1 MTLAFDSFLT
11 LAKGRQSVREFTQA
25 PVDDELIVRLLR
37 AACLAPSAHNRQPWR
52 FVVVRDAQRRAAL
65 ANAMAERLRKDR
77 TADGDPAAEIEA
89 DVARARRRLAN
100 APIAIVACL
109 TPEDLDD
116 YPDARRQQA
125 ERTMAVQSVAMAG
138 ENLLLAAHAEGL
150 GACWMCAPLFAP
162 DVVRQELDLPSNW
175 EPQGLVLIGHA
186 AGSPDPRRRRTV
198 DEVTRWV

>member
-11 LAKGRQSVREFTQA
+11 LAKGRRSVREFTRV
-25 PVDDELIVRLLR
+25 PVDDESIVRLLR
-37 AACLAPSAHNRQPWR
+37 AACMAPSAHNRQPWR
-52 FVVVRDAQRRAAL
+52 FVVVRGAERKAAL
-65 ANAMAERLRKDR
+65 ANAMAERLRMER

-89 DVARARRRLAN
+89 DVARARRRLTH

-186 AGSPDPRRRRTV
+186 AGSPAPRRRRTV
-198 DEVTRWV
+198 EEVTRWA

>member
-1 MTLAFDSFLT
+1 MSTPFDIFFRLVQ
-11 LAKGRQSVREFTQA
+11 GRRSVREFTQA
-25 PVDDELIVRLLR
+25 PVDDEAIVRLLQT
-37 AACLAPSAHNRQPWR
+37 ACQAPSAHNRQPWR
-52 FVVVRDAQRRAAL
+52 FVVVRGAERKAAL
-65 ANAMAERLRKDR
+65 ANVMAERLRMER

-89 DVARARRRLAN
+89 DAARARRRLTQ

-116 YPDARRQQA
+116 YPDTRRQQA

-138 ENLLLAAHAEGL
+138 ENLLLAAHAQGL

-162 DVVRQELDLPSNW
+162 DVVREELDLPSTW

-186 AGSPDPRRRRTV
+186 AGSPKPRRRRTV

>member
-1 MTLAFDSFLT
+1 
-11 LAKGRQSVREFTQA
+11 VREFTQA
-25 PVDDELIVRLLR
+25 SVDDESIVRLLR

-65 ANAMAERLRKDR
+65 AQAMAERLRKER
-77 TADGDPAAEIEA
+77 TADGDVAAEIDV
-89 DVARARRRLAN
+89 DVARARRRLTN

-162 DVVRQELDLPSNW
+162 DVVREELELPSTW

-186 AGSPDPRRRRTV
+186 AGSPAPRRRRNV
-198 DEVTRWV
+198 EEVTRWV